1 VLASLV
7 IEEARTLPNTTV
19 TFFYCK
25 YGDESRNSFLAVAR
39 GVLSQVLSSEKS
51 NNILLYVDEKASSSG
66 ETVLSSS
73 KLAKELLETIFQSC
87 KKTYII
93 LDGLDECDRGE
104 RKEIATWFR
113 QLVDGLPQREM
124 DTIRCLFVSQDDGFA
139 RKDLSMLPSIKLTMN
154 SNKSDIETY
163 AKVWHQRIEERFGP
177 LDLKKLNIANIV
189 TARAQGDCHL
199 SHFRPV
205 QWTDFFRHVPVR
217 KIGRAEP
224 LQPDIAQKA
233 YRRDAGKIS
242 SESRRSVSK
251 KTNMRER
258 ISNVFTATQG

>member
-1 VLASLV
+1 VRASLV

-73 KLAKELLETIFQSC
+73 KLAKELL
-87 KKTYII
+87 
-93 LDGLDECDRGE
+93 DGLDECDRGE

-124 DTIRCLFVSQDDGFA
+124 VTIRCLFVSQDDGFA